1 MGRFA
6 GALPRYPPR
15 ARVST
20 RPRARAAD
28 AQSLHH
34 AARKCRNHNG
44 LRCAAH
50 AAVSIVVPGCAC
62 PAFFAS
68 ESRVKGGRKRGE
80 SGAPTRATGRPR
92 RPLLLSLSLSPHSPA
107 GCALPCLRVLLKASR
122 IASQGRVK
130 PLHPCASLA
139 GGAWGLSHSATPP
152 PVACRRR
159 LSLPL
164 LSMRSFVRRS
174 SASVPGPGRS
184 GCFAPW
190 AVPLTRRGRLLPL
203 ARARGGEGGPV
214 HSSGHS
220 SGHSFPIP
228 LLEHG

>member
-68 ESRVKGGRKRGE
+68 ESRVKDGRNRVE
-80 SGAPTRATGRPR
+80 SGAPMRATGRPR
-92 RPLLLSLSLSPHSPA
+92 RPLLLSLSLSPQSPA

-130 PLHPCASLA
+130 PLHPCASFA
-139 GGAWGLSHSATPP
+139 GGA
-152 PVACRRR
+152 ACLTRRR
-159 LSLPL
+159 LLPAP
-164 LSMRSFVRRS
+164 V
-174 SASVPGPGRS
+174 GS
-184 GCFAPW
+184 GFP
-190 AVPLTRRGRLLPL
+190 
-203 ARARGGEGGPV
+203 
-214 HSSGHS
+214 S
-220 SGHSFPIP
+220 HSFHEGLRATFFGVCSPP
-228 LLEHG
+228 WSLRVLRSVGCAAHSPRQAPPARSRSRG